1 MKSLF
6 EVGDINRGRAV
17 SMVWGFP
24 PSMTSC
30 KGAGVMLARG
40 VGLTQA
46 GYSGPLWQGKSPC
59 LRDLKDA
66 TFALRCSKR
75 SLRALGI
82 L

>member
-24 PSMTSC
+24 PAMTSC

-46 GYSGPLWQGKSPC
+46 GYGGQLWQGKSPC
-59 LRDLKDA
+59 LRD
-66 TFALRCSKR
+66 S
-75 SLRALGI
+75 SLMPHLLCVVPKG
-82 L
+82 LSC